1 MKNLFKLTCL
11 SLFLIT
17 GFIACSSDDSNSLV
31 DGEEEE
37 GGEEEVV
44 TELHAAYAA
53 FNTEAVDIY
62 LSNDGAS
69 VTIETTGLPNHE
81 TVYWGEGNVLYRA
94 EPDVDL
100 TPSIMSSNNN
110 AVSITVDAVP
120 DLTGS
125 TVSTNF
131 DTIGIAVSG
140 ASIFN
145 DQEGGGALDAAA
157 ASLDWT
163 GAHIGPG
170 VYHYHLEPKAFSD
183 DDENLVGVLLDG
195 VFLYGR
201 KCNATGSYPSDLD
214 ASGGHTTATQYTDG
228 QEEYHYHII
237 NELYS
242 NTGSYI
248 AFAGP
253 YQGY

>member
-1 MKNLFKLTCL
+1 MKKEVKIKKRIMALAMVPVLL
-11 SLFLIT
+11 ISSL
-17 GFIACSSDDSNSLV
+17 IACSADSASD
-31 DGEEEE
+31 EEIEE
-37 GGEEEVV
+37 AEV
-44 TELHAAYAA
+44 TELHAAFAA
-53 FNTEAVDIY
+53 FNSEATTIY
-62 LSNDGAS
+62 LDGSN
-69 VTIETTGLPNHE
+69 VVIETTGLPDHE
-81 TVYWGEGNVLYRA
+81 TVYWGEGNVLYKE
-94 EPDVDL
+94 EPDVDR

-110 AVSITVDAVP
+110 ATTIVVDATP
-120 DLTGS
+120 NLTGS
-125 TVSTNF
+125 TVSTQLN
-131 DTIGIAVSG
+131 TIGIAVSG

-145 DQEGGGALDAAA
+145 DQEGGGPLNQAA

-170 VYHYHLEPKAFSD
+170 VYHYHLEPKAFTD
-183 DDENLVGVLLDG
+183 DDEKLVGILLDG

-201 KCNATGSYPSDLD
+201 KCTSTGTYPTDLD

-228 QEEYHYHII
+228 EEEYHYHII

-242 NTGSYI
+242 TTGSYL